1 MFGVGDNARVKTWT
15 DDLPQIP
22 FSCCDLPE
30 GGEWMT
36 QEEAAS
42 YLGIGPIHL
51 NGLTHN
57 THRIDLVRTTGKD
70 LVVTR
75 ASVEAEKHWRV
86 TAPRWRK
93 LLRLFKDI
101 ALSGI

>member
-1 MFGVGDNARVKTWT
+1 MNTWT
-15 DDLPQIP
+15 ATLPQIP

-42 YLGIGPIHL
+42 HLGIGLVHL
-51 NGLTHN
+51 SGLTHN
-57 THRIDLVRTTGKD
+57 TRRIDLVRTTGRD
-70 LVVTR
+70 PVVTR

-93 LLRLFKDI
+93 ILRLLKDI
-101 ALSGI
+101 GFSI

>member
-1 MFGVGDNARVKTWT
+1 MKTWT
-15 DDLPQIP
+15 DYLPQIP

-42 YLGIGPIHL
+42 SLGIGPIHL
-51 NGLTHN
+51 NALTHN
-57 THRIDLVRTTGKD
+57 THRIDLVRTTGKE
-70 LVVTR
+70 LAVTR
-75 ASVEAEKHWRV
+75 ASVDAEKHWRA

-93 LLRLFKDI
+93 ALRLLKDI
-101 ALSGI
+101 VLSF

>member
-1 MFGVGDNARVKTWT
+1 MKTWT

-36 QEEAAS
+36 QEEAAT
-42 YLGIGPIHL
+42 YLGIGPLHL
-51 NGLTHN
+51 NGLMLN
-57 THRIDLVRTTGKD
+57 THRIDLVRTSGKD

-75 ASVEAEKHWRV
+75 ASVEAEKHWRD

-101 ALSGI
+101 VLSGI